1 MQRAP
6 HTRQVGGDH
15 YYEMGLQ
22 PWAVIRRWFSIEEIT
37 GYHRGVAL
45 SYLGRAGR
53 KGDLLEDIK
62 KAHHHLEELI
72 DILENED
79 AHDRP

>member
-15 YYEMGLQ
+15 YHEMGLQ
-22 PWAVIRRWFSIEEIT
+22 PWEVIRRWFSREEII
-37 GYHRGVAL
+37 GYHCGVAL

-72 DILENED
+72 DILEDED
-79 AHDRP
+79 DHDRP

>member
-1 MQRAP
+1 MEKTP

-15 YYEMGLQ
+15 YHEMGLQ
-22 PWAVIRRWFSIEEIT
+22 PWQVIRRWFLIEEII

-45 SYLGRAGR
+45 SYLARAGR
-53 KGDLLEDIK
+53 KGPLLEDIK

-72 DILENED
+72 DILENEND
-79 AHDRP
+79 HART